1 MRDHSTDTDARIP
14 SIGAAVAKAPNTIT
28 GFDAAED
35 VLLIEV
41 PPGVD
46 ATITG
51 QRVTPA
57 GLWLTFSTGEAV
69 LLEGLDAMIPEDAV
83 TFVETDANEA
93 ATGTHAALFPNEA
106 PGGHITGAVT
116 LGGFDVD
123 ADCIVIATDSPG
135 KLSVLA
141 QAVTDQGLTIT
152 LSNGVTVTLSDV
164 TQPLDDGDVVF
175 VPTGAKL
182 P

>member
-1 MRDHSTDTDARIP
+1 M
-14 SIGAAVAKAPNTIT
+14 
-28 GFDAAED
+28 
-35 VLLIEV
+35 
-41 PPGVD
+41 
-46 ATITG
+46 
-51 QRVTPA
+51 
-57 GLWLTFSTGEAV
+57 
-69 LLEGLDAMIPEDAV
+69 
-83 TFVETDANEA
+83 
-93 ATGTHAALFPNEA
+93 
-106 PGGHITGAVT
+106 T